1 MKETGITR
9 NVIQIISRH
18 SNWKSKSI
26 KQQLVD
32 RKIYADK
39 SDWAKF
45 IDLTLIGTGAGFSL
59 AGIIFFLAYNW
70 HLMHRFLKL
79 GLIQGLVIA
88 IVIVLLS
95 FKLKPLVKDV
105 LLLSA
110 SVLVGAMFSVFGQI
124 YQTGADAYDFFLGW
138 TVFITIWALVSN
150 FPVLWLLFISLINIT
165 FILFVS
171 QVGPNWPSSTTYMV
185 LFMVNAL
192 VLLGIQ
198 WLFQKKV
205 IDHLPIWF
213 SRSLALSVAIYI
225 TIGLMECIFEQ
236 GSDAWPIFFA
246 LAILNYGFDIY
257 RSFKTRSLFSLCVIP
272 FSIIIIVCALVFE
285 KIDIDY
291 KAKFFLLSILVIVSI
306 TFLMRWLIKLN
317 KTWNGAN

>member
-1 MKETGITR
+1 MKQTGITR

-18 SNWKSKSI
+18 SNWRSTAI
-26 KQQLVD
+26 KQQFID

-45 IDLTLIGTGAGFSL
+45 IDLTLIGIGTGFSL

-88 IVIVLLS
+88 IVVVLLS
-95 FKLKPLVKDV
+95 FKLKPLVKDI

-110 SVLVGAMFSVFGQI
+110 SVLVGAMFAVFGQI

-150 FPVLWLLFISLINIT
+150 FPVLWLLLIALINIT
-165 FILFVS
+165 FILYVS
-171 QVGPNWPSSTTYMV
+171 QVGPNWPYSTTYLV
-185 LFMVNAL
+185 LFMINAL

-198 WLFQKKV
+198 WLFEKN
-205 IDHLPIWF
+205 IIGDLPIWF
-213 SRSLALSVAIYI
+213 SRTLTLSVAIYI
-225 TIGLMECIFEQ
+225 TIGLIDCIFERD
-236 GSDAWPIFFA
+236 SDVWAIFLA
-246 LAILNYGFDIY
+246 LAAINYGIDSY

-272 FSIIIIVCALVFE
+272 FSVIIIICALIME
-285 KIDIDY
+285 RTKDNIEGTL
-291 KAKFFLLSILVIVSI
+291 FLLSIFVIVSI
-306 TFLMRWLIKLN
+306 TFLIRWLINLN
-317 KTWNGAN
+317 RSWNGSN